1 MMSRCFSAGGVAGR
15 AGTTSEP
22 LIDHPMPSTARP
34 KGACA
39 RATPG
44 TVPPAIAGEA
54 PTGTWN
60 TTHGIA
66 AAISRT
72 AECVANRGAAYF
84 RKVPLF
90 SPPIC
95 RSTRPTQDQLFPVT
109 MACIGATMYHTT
121 VTRPLRTR
129 RNQKSWS
136 PTDQNLSGA
145 EAASAVQCVA
155 MAAPA
160 EPSGR
165 DLLEAALRGAA
176 PPPPYLQLLNMRF
189 IAVADGSA
197 TFEMPATSHLY
208 NPNNVVHGGAITS
221 LADSAMGFAVFST
234 LAPGETF
241 TTAELH
247 VNFLKAA
254 TADSGMLR
262 SIGRVVQRGQQV
274 AVAEADV
281 LDQQN
286 QLIARA
292 GSTNII
298 LQPRPPAAQ
307 PPPSVLERPSTPTVS
322 PSMATELISAAPL
335 ATSKRK
341 VRTFAGDIA
350 YIRKGQG
357 PPVLLLHGIPSSSS
371 PWRGLNDPLS
381 TTFDVLAPDLLGYG
395 DCDKRLDA
403 DLSIAAQAR
412 YMVAFMET
420 IGIHQAAIIGHD
432 IGGGVAQLMAVDEP
446 DRVARLILIDSA
458 VDNNWPVPVIA
469 RLKEPAWDQIM
480 VNIDLRKGLREGLEK
495 GIVTA
500 GRVTDEV
507 VDEWTRPFQD
517 LGGRRAYLRA
527 ARALNNRDLVGRS
540 KHIEE
545 IETPTLILWG
555 ANDAFLEPRW
565 AEVLQH
571 KFRNSTVEIIDPGGH
586 FLPLDRPDAVVEA
599 ITRFLTTR

>member
-1 MMSRCFSAGGVAGR
+1 
-15 AGTTSEP
+15 
-22 LIDHPMPSTARP
+22 
-34 KGACA
+34 
-39 RATPG
+39 
-44 TVPPAIAGEA
+44 
-54 PTGTWN
+54 
-60 TTHGIA
+60 
-66 AAISRT
+66 
-72 AECVANRGAAYF
+72 
-84 RKVPLF
+84 
-90 SPPIC
+90 
-95 RSTRPTQDQLFPVT
+95 
-109 MACIGATMYHTT
+109 
-121 VTRPLRTR
+121 
-129 RNQKSWS
+129 
-136 PTDQNLSGA
+136 
-145 EAASAVQCVA
+145 

-176 PPPPYLQLLNMRF
+176 PTPPYLRLLNMRF
-189 IAVADGSA
+189 IAVTDGSA
-197 TFEMPATSHLY
+197 TFEMPSSSQLY

-247 VNFLKAA
+247 VNFLKAV
-254 TADSGMLR
+254 TADAGMLR

-281 LDQQN
+281 LNQQN

-292 GSTNII
+292 SSTNLILLPRVAAAPPAGSTA
-298 LQPRPPAAQ
+298 PPPVAEPAGASDPAARFAA
-307 PPPSVLERPSTPTVS
+307 PPSPLERPSTPTVS
-322 PSMATELISAAPL
+322 PSMSTELISTAPL
-335 ATSKRK
+335 ARTKRK
-341 VRTFAGDIA
+341 IRTFAGDVA

-357 PPVLLLHGIPSSSS
+357 PALLLLHGIPSSSYL
-371 PWRGLNDPLS
+371 WRDVIDPLS

-395 DCDKRLDA
+395 DSDKRLDA

-420 IGIHQAAIIGHD
+420 LGVHQAAVIGHD

-446 DRVARLILIDSA
+446 QRVARLVLIDSA

-480 VNIDLRKGLREGLEK
+480 VNIDMRKGLREGLES

-500 GRVTDEV
+500 GRVTDELV
-507 VDEWTRPFQD
+507 NEWTRPFQD

-527 ARALNNRDLVGRS
+527 ARALNNRDLVSRS

-545 IETPTLILWG
+545 VETPTLILWG
-555 ANDAFLEPRW
+555 ANDAFLETRW
-565 AEVLQH
+565 AEVLQR
-571 KFRNSTVEIIDPGGH
+571 KFRDSTVEIIEPGGH
-586 FLPLDRPDAVVEA
+586 FLPLDRPDAVAEA
-599 ITRFLTTR
+599 VTRFLTTR

>member
-1 MMSRCFSAGGVAGR
+1 
-15 AGTTSEP
+15 
-22 LIDHPMPSTARP
+22 
-34 KGACA
+34 
-39 RATPG
+39 
-44 TVPPAIAGEA
+44 
-54 PTGTWN
+54 
-60 TTHGIA
+60 
-66 AAISRT
+66 
-72 AECVANRGAAYF
+72 
-84 RKVPLF
+84 
-90 SPPIC
+90 
-95 RSTRPTQDQLFPVT
+95 
-109 MACIGATMYHTT
+109 
-121 VTRPLRTR
+121 
-129 RNQKSWS
+129 
-136 PTDQNLSGA
+136 
-145 EAASAVQCVA
+145 

-165 DLLEAALRGAA
+165 DLLEAALRGGA
-176 PPPPYLQLLNMRF
+176 PTPPYLRLLNMRF
-189 IAVADGSA
+189 IAVTDGSA
-197 TFEMPATSHLY
+197 TFEMPSTSELY

-247 VNFLKAA
+247 INFLKAA

-281 LDQQN
+281 LNQQN
-286 QLIARA
+286 QLVARA

-298 LQPRPPAAQ
+298 LQARIAAAPPAAWTAPPE
-307 PPPSVLERPSTPTVS
+307 PPPQAAPAAASEPPPRFAAPPSPLERPSTPTVS
-322 PSMATELISAAPL
+322 PSMTTELISMAPL
-335 ATSKRK
+335 ARSKRK
-341 VRTFAGDIA
+341 IRTFAGDIA
-350 YIRKGQG
+350 YVRQGQG
-357 PPVLLLHGIPSSSS
+357 PAVLLLHGIPSSSYL
-371 PWRGLNDPLS
+371 WRDVIGPLS
-381 TTFDVLAPDLLGYG
+381 ATFDVLAPDLLGYG
-395 DCDKRLDA
+395 DSDKRLDA

-420 IGIHQAAIIGHD
+420 LGVHQAAVIGHD

-446 DRVARLILIDSA
+446 QRVARLILIDSA

-480 VNIDLRKGLREGLEK
+480 VNIDMRKGLREGLEN
-495 GIVTA
+495 GMVTA

-527 ARALNNRDLVGRS
+527 ARALNNRDLLSRS
-540 KHIEE
+540 KHIDE

-565 AEVLQH
+565 AEVLQR

-586 FLPLDRPDAVVEA
+586 FLPLDRPDALLEA
-599 ITRFLTTR
+599 ITRFLTTH

>member
-1 MMSRCFSAGGVAGR
+1 MRAMS
-15 AGTTSEP
+15 
-22 LIDHPMPSTARP
+22 
-34 KGACA
+34 
-39 RATPG
+39 
-44 TVPPAIAGEA
+44 
-54 PTGTWN
+54 
-60 TTHGIA
+60 
-66 AAISRT
+66 
-72 AECVANRGAAYF
+72 
-84 RKVPLF
+84 
-90 SPPIC
+90 
-95 RSTRPTQDQLFPVT
+95 
-109 MACIGATMYHTT
+109 
-121 VTRPLRTR
+121 
-129 RNQKSWS
+129 
-136 PTDQNLSGA
+136 
-145 EAASAVQCVA
+145 
-155 MAAPA
+155 APA

-176 PPPPYLQLLNMRF
+176 PPPPYLRLLNMRF
-189 IAVADGSA
+189 IAVTDGSA
-197 TFEMPATSHLY
+197 TFEMPSTSQLY

-247 VNFLKAA
+247 VNFLKAV

-262 SIGRVVQRGQQV
+262 SIGRVVQRGQQI

-281 LDQQN
+281 LNQQN

-292 GSTNII
+292 SSTNII
-298 LQPRPPAAQ
+298 LQPRPAHEAPPRVAA
-307 PPPSVLERPSTPTVS
+307 PPSPLEHPSIPSVS
-322 PSMATELISAAPL
+322 PSMTTELISTAPL
-335 ATSKRK
+335 ARSKRK
-341 VRTFAGDIA
+341 IRTFAGDVA

-357 PPVLLLHGIPSSSS
+357 PALLLLHGIPSSSYL
-371 PWRGLNDPLS
+371 WRDVIDPLS
-381 TTFDVLAPDLLGYG
+381 SSFDVLAPDLLGYG
-395 DCDKRLDA
+395 DSDKRLDA
-403 DLSIAAQAR
+403 DLSLAAQAR

-420 IGIHQAAIIGHD
+420 VGIHQAAVIGHD

-446 DRVARLILIDSA
+446 QRVARLVLIDSA
-458 VDNNWPVPVIA
+458 VDNNWPAPVIA
-469 RLKEPAWDQIM
+469 RLKEPAWDQIL
-480 VNIDLRKGLREGLEK
+480 VNLDMRKGLREGLQNGTVME
-495 GIVTA
+495 
-500 GRVTDEV
+500 GRVTDEL

-517 LGGRRAYLRA
+517 IGGRRAYLRA

-565 AEVLQH
+565 AEVLQR

>member
-1 MMSRCFSAGGVAGR
+1 MRAMS
-15 AGTTSEP
+15 
-22 LIDHPMPSTARP
+22 
-34 KGACA
+34 
-39 RATPG
+39 
-44 TVPPAIAGEA
+44 
-54 PTGTWN
+54 
-60 TTHGIA
+60 
-66 AAISRT
+66 
-72 AECVANRGAAYF
+72 
-84 RKVPLF
+84 
-90 SPPIC
+90 
-95 RSTRPTQDQLFPVT
+95 
-109 MACIGATMYHTT
+109 
-121 VTRPLRTR
+121 
-129 RNQKSWS
+129 
-136 PTDQNLSGA
+136 
-145 EAASAVQCVA
+145 
-155 MAAPA
+155 APA

-176 PPPPYLQLLNMRF
+176 PPPPYVRLLNMRF
-189 IAVADGSA
+189 IAVTDGSA
-197 TFEMPATSHLY
+197 TFEMPATSQLY

-234 LAPGETF
+234 LAAGETF

-247 VNFLKAA
+247 VNFLKAV
-254 TADSGMLR
+254 TAESGMLR

-298 LQPRPPAAQ
+298 LQRRAAQ
-307 PPPSVLERPSTPTVS
+307 VAAPMAAPPETAPVPPEPPPRFAAPPSALERPSTPTVS
-322 PSMATELISAAPL
+322 PSMTTELISMAPL
-335 ATSKRK
+335 AREKRK
-341 VRTFAGDIA
+341 IRTFAGDIA
-350 YIRKGQG
+350 YVRKGQG
-357 PPVLLLHGIPSSSS
+357 PAVLLLHGIPSSSYL
-371 PWRGLNDPLS
+371 WRDVIDPLS
-381 TTFDVLAPDLLGYG
+381 ARFDVLAPDLLGYG
-395 DCDKRLDA
+395 DSDKRLDA

-420 IGIHQAAIIGHD
+420 IGIHEAAVIGHD

-446 DRVARLILIDSA
+446 QRVARLILIDSA

-469 RLKEPAWDQIM
+469 RLKEPVWDQIM
-480 VNIDLRKGLREGLEK
+480 VNINMRKGLRKGLETGM
-495 GIVTA
+495 VTA

-555 ANDAFLEPRW
+555 ANDAFLESRW
-565 AEVLQH
+565 AEVLQR

-599 ITRFLTTR
+599 IARFLTTR

>member
-1 MMSRCFSAGGVAGR
+1 MRAMS
-15 AGTTSEP
+15 
-22 LIDHPMPSTARP
+22 
-34 KGACA
+34 
-39 RATPG
+39 
-44 TVPPAIAGEA
+44 
-54 PTGTWN
+54 
-60 TTHGIA
+60 
-66 AAISRT
+66 
-72 AECVANRGAAYF
+72 
-84 RKVPLF
+84 
-90 SPPIC
+90 
-95 RSTRPTQDQLFPVT
+95 
-109 MACIGATMYHTT
+109 
-121 VTRPLRTR
+121 
-129 RNQKSWS
+129 
-136 PTDQNLSGA
+136 
-145 EAASAVQCVA
+145 
-155 MAAPA
+155 APA

-176 PPPPYLQLLNMRF
+176 PPPPYVRLLNMRF

-197 TFEMPATSHLY
+197 TFEMPSTSELY

-254 TADSGMLR
+254 TAESGMLR

-292 GSTNII
+292 SSTNII
-298 LQPRPPAAQ
+298 LQRRAAQ
-307 PPPSVLERPSTPTVS
+307 PAWAAAPAETAPAVTSEPPARFAPPPSPLERPPTPTVS
-322 PSMATELISAAPL
+322 PSMTTELISTAPL
-335 ATSKRK
+335 ARSKRK
-341 VRTFAGDIA
+341 IRTFAGDVA
-350 YIRKGQG
+350 YLRQGQG
-357 PPVLLLHGIPSSSS
+357 PAVLLLHGIPSSSYL
-371 PWRGLNDPLS
+371 WRDIIDPLS
-381 TTFDVLAPDLLGYG
+381 ATFDVLAPDLLGYG
-395 DCDKRLDA
+395 DSDKRLDA

-420 IGIHQAAIIGHD
+420 LGVHQAAVIGHD

-446 DRVARLILIDSA
+446 QRVARLTLIDSA

-495 GIVTA
+495 GMVTA

-527 ARALNNRDLVGRS
+527 ARALNNRDLVSRS

-545 IETPTLILWG
+545 LEMPTLILWG

-565 AEVLQH
+565 AQVLQR
-571 KFRNSTVEIIDPGGH
+571 KFRTSTVEIIDPGGH
-586 FLPLDRPDAVVEA
+586 FLPLDRPDAVIEA
-599 ITRFLTTR
+599 VTRFLTTR